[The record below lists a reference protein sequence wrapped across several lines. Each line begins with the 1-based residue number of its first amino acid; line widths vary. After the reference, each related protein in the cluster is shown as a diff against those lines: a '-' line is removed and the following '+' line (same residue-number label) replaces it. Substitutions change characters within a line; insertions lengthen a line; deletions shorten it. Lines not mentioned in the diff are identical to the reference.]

1 MAGDARQIPPAQ
13 QIATGKGFQPSPA
26 LYGEQKINA
35 AKQLWRKHLEAPF
48 PTRCYDEV
56 VLGVDLVQID
66 AFVAG
71 CAMSVIEE
79 GRAMEPGHAE
89 IMDQCRAG
97 LATALRSLE
106 GEEKEYFTR
115 VDQLAEFVLSAR

>member
-1 MAGDARQIPPAQ
+1 M
-13 QIATGKGFQPSPA
+13 SPV
-26 LYGEQKINA
+26 
-35 AKQLWRKHLEAPF
+35 KQLWRKHLEAPF

-56 VLGVDLVQID
+56 VLGVDLVRID
-66 AFVAG
+66 ALVAG

-79 GRAMEPGHAE
+79 GRTIEPGHAE
-89 IMDQCRAG
+89 IMEQCRAG

-106 GEEKEYFTR
+106 GEEKDYFTR